1 MEKKIILIGA
11 NIGLTGCQLIRL
23 QEASIILNMA
33 ALDLLHAVEKVK
45 SDVTEKVLASED
57 MQNLISKV
65 SEAKSPFRIAIK
77 EKKPKYIRQQHKLAQ
92 RHYRRK

>member
-1 MEKKIILIGA
+1 MRKILIVGSSMGM
-11 NIGLTGCQLIRL
+11 NGCQLIRL
-23 QEASIILNMA
+23 QDASIILNVA

-45 SDVTEKVLASED
+45 SDVEVSAFKEMT
-57 MQNLISKV
+57 NLISVAGYAESDLKL
-65 SEAKSPFRIAIK
+65 PIK

>member
-1 MEKKIILIGA
+1 MRKFLIVGSRM
-11 NIGLTGCQLIRL
+11 GMTGCQLIRL
-23 QEASIILNMA
+23 QEASIILNVA

-45 SDVTEKVLASED
+45 SDVEVNAFKEMT
-57 MQNLISKV
+57 NLISMAGYAESDFKL
-65 SEAKSPFRIAIK
+65 PIK